1 MKKKSL
7 KKILSVLLAT
17 GIITSSFSIPTF
29 AAETIDNSNQNEN
42 SNNSNQLVE
51 SNKSENSYSQY
62 DMSIIDTAFLYSH
75 TSKTSEVPNDGSI
88 EKVSAVTSDDE
99 LYSEL
104 GIGDNLSE
112 ESKKLLESAVNTN
125 PLAGYTFV
133 NPEELLVGY
142 INKGNQHKGYIQT
155 KDNVDVTDISG
166 IDNTFSNLVNSADD
180 YYVEENKSYQTHNAI
195 GFDCDGDG
203 VDELA
208 YLGLYDG
215 GMEIVFYD
223 REIDSNGNL
232 SSTWT
237 QKNNIAVSLSKD
249 NEILDIIASESKG
262 YTAMTAGDF
271 DHDGVEELAFYAPA
285 ANNGFGEPLIL
296 VIKINCLSNGRWP
309 LEIIGEI
316 KLSSVSSDNDFA
328 DLKKGNGAYENW
340 RMPVVAL
347 STTSIRLGDAD
358 TSTASTK
365 YETFDDLVINV
376 SVPRVYTD
384 DEVNMDSV
392 VAIYSY
398 ENQSFT
404 NVFNDSLNYG
414 TYRMT
419 SINSADADL
428 NGDGFEELVVAG
440 LKETGLK
447 SGDSNSSGSLSTS
460 KNLVQLITWNGSKY
474 ETVWTG
480 KDGKEYPKEVE
491 AAGNLDLGHFQ
502 SLEPI
507 ALSAGHYYTDDSVPS
522 TQDQLCIQ
530 GVILSCT
537 NAKVSGT
544 ALYSENNSSGE
555 VSYCVL
561 DTKPYC
567 DIKNYNGCDVQF
579 SKLYKYDITDS
590 GGANAHHNPYL
601 DTAVSGHF
609 MTNSEVDA
617 IVILSNDTDSAND
630 DNINYD
636 ISIIA
641 YDTESGKWKTKVYN
655 DYLYH
660 EDEDDKGT
668 CLYTCF
674 IDSDFDTMYYK
685 YTGKYVTYSSPNL
698 YSIVQAPPYYSENN
712 ASSTSISY
720 SISHGVTS
728 GDKVNWGVGGVIQ
741 TSAKIPLVGGALNI
755 SVSATAE
762 YLGSY
767 TWKHTETTTQTFNL
781 KTNSDYAVV
790 FALPIVVNTYS
801 VWYPSANNGSGEWGE
816 MQTTQSLEPVFAAL
830 TIDDYNTAV
839 SKITDE
845 DQKKCAPEITN
856 LPKSTAGDPIAYY
869 HDYEDVTND
878 NSDDK
883 KFNDCKQ
890 DINSTFSSVS
900 SKIDF
905 TDATEHTEG
914 FNTRI
919 QIVFSFGA
927 DKDGAGASAGAGI
940 LADLG
945 YTHIDASSDGT
956 SFSATYGGI
965 KTSNMDNVTFSD
977 SGNAYSDYYL
987 ENDGK
992 KEQVTSN
999 ITHYQPADYMYSAH
1013 AVAYTR
1019 SDIKNDGDEV
1029 YILSHYTDN
1038 YPSASPP
1045 EPVKYFGIQSVS
1057 KTSDN
1062 EFKIT
1067 FAWDSKT
1074 RNEEREADGYNIYVK
1089 DAKSN
1094 NNQVNLVNTDG
1105 PIKKSTD
1112 SEITTYTATGFTD
1125 LNSGDYKFYIAPV
1138 YIDTPDKLT
1147 VNVREGIICKSLD
1160 IDDIELLI
1168 DDGNIIISNQP
1179 KNQYLNKDGEPQKI
1193 TFSVDAYDTQTNDDS
1208 TLSFQWQRYSTSAQS
1223 WVNVQ
1228 STDENGIP
1236 FVETSKE
1243 HSSVYSFYGI
1253 EADVYVPIRCLVTLK
1268 RSSVNYIVYSTD
1280 SVTTMYGT
1288 DPTSITISPSTVD
1301 IYDGETAKLSLTFD
1315 PANSSNK
1322 SVTWTSSN
1330 ENVVKVD
1337 QSGTVTGIKGGSAI
1351 ITACLNSNPNIKASV
1366 NVIVNHHFNEDG
1378 FCDNCG
1384 EYLPATYNEKTG
1396 YYEIEKAGQLF
1407 WFAAL
1412 VNGDSTH
1419 ASLSVSDKTCKGML
1433 TADIDLK
1440 NREWIPICN
1449 FNSIFDGQN
1458 HTVSNLSITQT
1469 SSDSGLFGSAS
1480 GTIKNLIVKGNIT
1493 LNSNGSNIGGIVGYA
1508 NGATISNVQSYVNI
1522 SNGNCELKHVGGI
1535 VGTIDTKTTIV
1546 EKCINYG
1553 TINISDSTDC
1563 ISGIAAY
1570 TNSGGKISNCANL
1583 GTVSTTESN
1592 AYTGG
1597 ILGYVNNSN
1606 ASVKNCYNYGKVSNK
1621 GSTSRCGAII
1631 GWARGYSSDKITNNY
1646 YLDTSSS
1653 LAFGSDSKSG
1663 VSATAKNTDEF
1674 KSGKVAYLLNNT
1686 VTDGSQVWYQNIDN
1700 GQTPDDYPV
1709 LDNTHGTVYYITFE
1723 NIYSNTYH
1731 ESEPDF
1737 DTDEDGRFI
1746 IRTYDDLVTL
1756 AENVKNN
1763 YDTYGSANYVLEN
1776 NIIAPDNSVWTMG
1789 IGSIDKPFNGTFN
1802 SNDHYIVN
1810 VTIDSEYAGI
1820 FGVIGEK
1827 GIVENLI
1834 LFGSE
1839 YTDNCSVSGG
1849 IAAVNN
1855 GIIDHCQSGIN
1866 LSTGYIYP
1874 KDGSAPIKTSELNS
1888 IVIGEI
1894 SGGIAGENNGTIIGS
1909 RNASIVRGSKT
1920 SGGIAGVN
1928 NGKIYGSANSGTIG
1942 VSTSEVSGGIA
1953 GENNGELASSYSVGN
1968 VKGSTI
1974 GMVIG
1979 INNSDNVKNVY
1990 GKTNTKV
1997 SLTGTGV
2004 QLDDT
2009 NKSLGIASMSTDE
2022 FTNTLN
2028 EVTDNTVIWAR
2039 YDGYNM
2045 GYPIIASNVLLKTVQ
2060 HTGNIY
2066 VEGLMHSDLKIIYT
2080 DCKNG
2085 DSLYNTLKDSS
2096 NGAKILS
2103 AYTLNLSDKD
2113 GNDVVQELWCQG
2125 EIKISVPAEHKNVS
2139 LIGITS
2145 DGEIVTY
2152 SPVSFENGM
2161 AVFTVSELMSFA
2173 IAENICN
2180 NDSSSNVQQNNTVI
2194 PTGDSNMLCISLIAL
2209 MLILAFAV
2217 IILMKRRNDFE

>member
-42 SNNSNQLVE
+42 FNNSNQLVE
-51 SNKSENSYSQY
+51 SSKSENSYSQY

-155 KDNVDVTDISG
+155 KDNVDVTNISDINSTL
-166 IDNTFSNLVNSADD
+166 DNLVNSADD

-237 QKNNIAVSLSKD
+237 QKNNITVSLSKD

-262 YTAMTAGDF
+262 YTAMSAGDF

-296 VIKINCLSNGRWP
+296 VIKVNCSSDGRWP

-447 SGDSNSSGSLSTS
+447 SGDSNSSGSLSSS

-522 TQDQLCIQ
+522 TQDQLCVQ

-555 VSYCVL
+555 ISYCVL

-567 DIKNYNGCDVQF
+567 DIKNYNGCDVKF

-590 GGANAHHNPYL
+590 DGANAHHNPYL

-878 NSDDK
+878 NSDNK

-927 DKDGAGASAGAGI
+927 DKGGAGASAGAGI

-987 ENDGK
+987 ENNSK
-992 KEQVTSN
+992 KEQVNSN

-1062 EFKIT
+1062 KFKIT

-1168 DDGNIIISNQP
+1168 DDGNIVILNQP
-1179 KNQYLNKDGEPQKI
+1179 KNQYLNKDDESQKI
-1193 TFSVDAYDTQTNDDS
+1193 TFFVDAYDTQTNDDS

-1228 STDENGIP
+1228 STDENGTS

-1243 HSSVYSFYGI
+1243 HSSVYSFYGT
-1253 EADVYVPIRCLVTLK
+1253 EADVYVPIRCLITLK
-1268 RSSVNYIVYSTD
+1268 RSSVNYIVYATD

-1288 DPTSITISPSTVD
+1288 NPTSITISPSTVD

-1315 PANSSNK
+1315 PVNSSNK

-1330 ENVVKVD
+1330 ENVAKVD
-1337 QSGTVTGIKGGSAI
+1337 QNGTVTGIKGGSAV

-1366 NVIVNHHFNEDG
+1366 NVIVNHH
-1378 FCDNCG
+1378 
-1384 EYLPATYNEKTG
+1384 
-1396 YYEIEKAGQLF
+1396 
-1407 WFAAL
+1407 
-1412 VNGDSTH
+1412 
-1419 ASLSVSDKTCKGML
+1419 
-1433 TADIDLK
+1433 
-1440 NREWIPICN
+1440 
-1449 FNSIFDGQN
+1449 
-1458 HTVSNLSITQT
+1458 
-1469 SSDSGLFGSAS
+1469 
-1480 GTIKNLIVKGNIT
+1480 
-1493 LNSNGSNIGGIVGYA
+1493 
-1508 NGATISNVQSYVNI
+1508 
-1522 SNGNCELKHVGGI
+1522 
-1535 VGTIDTKTTIV
+1535 
-1546 EKCINYG
+1546 
-1553 TINISDSTDC
+1553 
-1563 ISGIAAY
+1563 
-1570 TNSGGKISNCANL
+1570 
-1583 GTVSTTESN
+1583 
-1592 AYTGG
+1592 
-1597 ILGYVNNSN
+1597 
-1606 ASVKNCYNYGKVSNK
+1606 
-1621 GSTSRCGAII
+1621 
-1631 GWARGYSSDKITNNY
+1631 
-1646 YLDTSSS
+1646 
-1653 LAFGSDSKSG
+1653 
-1663 VSATAKNTDEF
+1663 
-1674 KSGKVAYLLNNT
+1674 
-1686 VTDGSQVWYQNIDN
+1686 
-1700 GQTPDDYPV
+1700 
-1709 LDNTHGTVYYITFE
+1709 
-1723 NIYSNTYH
+1723 
-1731 ESEPDF
+1731 F

-1763 YDTYGSANYVLEN
+1763 YDTYGSASYILEN
-1776 NIIAPDNSVWTMG
+1776 NIIAPDASVWTMG

-1802 SNDHYIVN
+1802 GNDHYIVN
-1810 VTIDSEYAGI
+1810 MTINSEYAGI

-1834 LFGSE
+1834 VFDFE

-1942 VSTSEVSGGIA
+1942 VSTSEVSGGLA

-1968 VKGSTI
+1968 VKGGTI

-1990 GKTNTKV
+1990 EKTNTKV

-2028 EVTDNTVIWAR
+2028 EVTDDTVIWAR

-2045 GYPIIASNVLLKTVQ
+2045 GYPIIASNVLSKTVQ

-2066 VEGLMHSDLKIIYT
+2066 VEGLMHSDLKITYT
-2080 DCKNG
+2080 DCKND
-2085 DSLYNTLKDSS
+2085 DSIYNILKDSS

-2125 EIKISVPAEHKNVS
+2125 KIKISVPAEHKNVS

-2145 DGEIVTY
+2145 DGKIVTY